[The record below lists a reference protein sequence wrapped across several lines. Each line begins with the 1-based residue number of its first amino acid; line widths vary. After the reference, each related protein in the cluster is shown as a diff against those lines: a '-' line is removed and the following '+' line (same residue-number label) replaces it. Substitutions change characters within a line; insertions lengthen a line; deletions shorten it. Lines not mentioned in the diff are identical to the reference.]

1 MSEQKSM
8 NTIIHSA
15 FRRDLARFEAA
26 LTAFPAAHGPERTNL
41 QGRGTT
47 SRSSSMIITG
57 TRRPSSGRSSRH
69 SSPARRSW
77 ANCKP
82 STPAW

>member
-1 MSEQKSM
+1 VTEQKSM

-26 LTAFPAAHGPERTNL
+26 LSAFPAGSRTRADQLGGAWNNFSL
-41 QGRGTT
+41 QLHDHHRDEETIFWPLLT
-47 SRSSSMIITG
+47 
-57 TRRPSSGRSSRH
+57 PS
-69 SSPARRSW
+69 RRSW
-77 ANCKP
+77 ANWKR